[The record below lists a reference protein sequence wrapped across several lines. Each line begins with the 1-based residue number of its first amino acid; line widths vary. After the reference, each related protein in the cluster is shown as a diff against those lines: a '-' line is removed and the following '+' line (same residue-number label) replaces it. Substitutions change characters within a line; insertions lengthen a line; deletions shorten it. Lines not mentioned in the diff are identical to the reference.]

1 MPTLWRQSLQKSSP
15 IELGLLECVME
26 YEIYISEM
34 MSAMPS
40 DLMYVF
46 RVVEMLRGLL
56 HLLGGTEND
65 RLSIMTSMAVQ

>member
-1 MPTLWRQSLQKSSP
+1 
-15 IELGLLECVME
+15 
-26 YEIYISEM
+26 M